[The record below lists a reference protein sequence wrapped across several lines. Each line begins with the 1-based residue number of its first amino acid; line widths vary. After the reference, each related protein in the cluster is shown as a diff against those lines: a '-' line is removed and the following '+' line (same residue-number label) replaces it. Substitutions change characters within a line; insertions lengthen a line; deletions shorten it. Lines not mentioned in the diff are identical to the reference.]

1 MATTAHSTLGT
12 LSSPL
17 RLLLLLPLCF
27 APGCGSPS
35 HPAMQSANAVTPLPN
50 TVSAQQN
57 FSFHGAS
64 YPYWVFTPAVFDRH
78 KQLPAVLLLHGGGGH
93 GLDMIGAWQSF
104 ANQQGLILVAPT
116 FPYSAP
122 FEATVPQLFPQ
133 LMDAVKQSWNFDAR
147 HVYVF
152 GVSAGGYLC
161 YDAATLASTYFTAAG
176 VFAAVIT
183 PDYDYIV
190 TKAVRKTPVAIYI
203 GDHDQFFTLAQARGT
218 RDLLLTNGFPVHY
231 LVFPNLGHD
240 YGAVSAQVN
249 ADFWTYASAYS
260 LP

>member
-1 MATTAHSTLGT
+1 MRSTLAT
-12 LSSPL
+12 LASPL
-17 RLLLLLPLCF
+17 RLLLILFAF
-27 APGCGSPS
+27 APGCGS
-35 HPAMQSANAVTPLPN
+35 SAPTAPQPVTTVKPVAN

-57 FSFHGAS
+57 FSFQGAT
-64 YPYWVFTPAVFDRH
+64 YPYWVFTPAAFNGH
-78 KQLPAVLLLHGGGGH
+78 SQLPVVLLLHGGGGH

-104 ANQQGLILVAPT
+104 ANQQGIILVAPT
-116 FPYSAP
+116 FPYSAQ
-122 FEATVPQLFPQ
+122 FETTVPQLFPQ
-133 LMDAVKQSWNFDAR
+133 LMDAVKQGWNFDAH

-161 YDAATLASTYFTAAG
+161 YDAATLASTYFTAVG
-176 VFAAVIT
+176 VFAAIIT

-203 GDHDQFFTLAQARGT
+203 GDHDQFFTLAQTRAT
-218 RDLLLTNGFPVHY
+218 RDLLLANGFPVHY
-231 LVFPNLGHD
+231 VEFANLGHD

-249 ADFWTYASAYS
+249 QDFWNYASSFS